1 MRNLVIQALFVG
13 SLPVAAGCSDAVS
26 PESLAGTYAATE
38 FTLSGEVSGDVLAAG
53 GSLSITL
60 NADGTTSGS
69 VFVPA
74 ALNDGQDFN
83 ASLVGTFTLTDGS
96 VTFTQD
102 ADTFVRD
109 ITWQVD
115 GIRLRGA
122 CQTSSNPT
130 PWVAGLPSAPCVDS
144 ARSAFRPVRRR

>member
-13 SLPVAAGCSDAVS
+13 SLPLAAGCSDAVS

-60 NADGTTSGS
+60 NADGSTSGS

-74 ALNDGQDFN
+74 ALNDGQDFT
-83 ASLVGTFTLTDGS
+83 ASLAGTFTITDGS

-109 ITWQVD
+109 ITWEVD
-115 GIRLRGA
+115 GTRLRGA
-122 CQTSSNPT
+122 GTFSGVTITVVLTRQ
-130 PWVAGLPSAPCVDS
+130 
-144 ARSAFRPVRRR
+144 